1 MAETAGKTNALE
13 TEWSRPNMSLF
24 FDDTLDIVTESD
36 SSDSDD
42 GDLTDDA
49 IVRMDTSHDYFQ
61 LGGNFPASKDK
72 EEKDS
77 KENKIKNSDVDSN
90 IKDDENN
97 KTEKSP
103 DGRLIPVNQRKSS
116 IANRLGL
123 FTSRYGRP
131 PTSEE
136 ALNFCRLR

>member
-42 GDLTDDA
+42 GELTDDA

-72 EEKDS
+72 EEKDT
-77 KENKIKNSDVDSN
+77 IW
-90 IKDDENN
+90 I
-97 KTEKSP
+97 
-103 DGRLIPVNQRKSS
+103 IISS
-116 IANRLGL
+116 TTFPSSWCIITILLLVTKL
-123 FTSRYGRP
+123 FT
-131 PTSEE
+131 
-136 ALNFCRLR
+136 FCHD